1 MEEKEFETVTK
12 TQIATEQETKTEDLL
27 GDLPRLEDLLKSEK
41 EIKSTAGTELKGLK
55 NVEPDSVEQ
64 NRTFQSKQD
73 EKKAFVKKR
82 LKLATAIYICVAVL
96 LFGFVIFNT
105 ATLAILD
112 RGINSNT
119 NTINTESEIVK
130 VLEDNAEI
138 PSDPTLPPIE
148 ISLNEP
154 RDYSDDT
161 EELTFLDKITILFR
175 NIFG

>member
-1 MEEKEFETVTK
+1 M
-12 TQIATEQETKTEDLL
+12 
-27 GDLPRLEDLLKSEK
+27 
-41 EIKSTAGTELKGLK
+41 
-55 NVEPDSVEQ
+55 
-64 NRTFQSKQD
+64 
-73 EKKAFVKKR
+73 
-82 LKLATAIYICVAVL
+82 ATAVYICVAVL

>member
-1 MEEKEFETVTK
+1 MEEKEFETITK
-12 TQIATEQETKTEDLL
+12 TQIATEQETKNENLL

-41 EIKSTAGTELKGLK
+41 EIKSTTGSELKGPE
-55 NVEPDSVEQ
+55 NVLPDSADL

-82 LKLATAIYICVAVL
+82 LKLATAAYICVAVL
-96 LFGFVIFNT
+96 LFSFVIFNT

-161 EELTFLDKITILFR
+161 EELTFLDKMTILFR

>member
-12 TQIATEQETKTEDLL
+12 TQIATEQETKNENLL

-41 EIKSTAGTELKGLK
+41 EIKSTTGTELKGLK
-55 NVEPDSVEQ
+55 NVEPNSVEQ

-119 NTINTESEIVK
+119 NTINTESAAVEAYRE
-130 VLEDNAEI
+130 LEDGTIE
-138 PSDPTLPPIE
+138 PTSPPIE

-161 EELTFLDKITILFR
+161 EELTFLDKMTILFR

>member
-1 MEEKEFETVTK
+1 MEEKELETIAK
-12 TQIATEQETKTEDLL
+12 TEIATEQETKKEDLL

-41 EIKSTAGTELKGLK
+41 EIKTITNTELKGLK
-55 NVEPDSVEQ
+55 KVEQ
-64 NRTFQSKQD
+64 NKANENRTFQSKQD

-119 NTINTESEIVK
+119 NTINTESEIVAI
-130 VLEDNAEI
+130 LEGDAT
-138 PSDPTLPPIE
+138 STDPTNPPIE

-161 EELTFLDKITILFR
+161 RELTFLDKMTILFR

>member
-1 MEEKEFETVTK
+1 MEEKELETVTK
-12 TQIATEQETKTEDLL
+12 TQIATEQETKNEDLL

-41 EIKSTAGTELKGLK
+41 EIKSMTSTELKGLK

-82 LKLATAIYICVAVL
+82 LKLATAVYICVAVL

-119 NTINTESEIVK
+119 NTINVESAAVEAYRE
-130 VLEDNAEI
+130 LEDGTTE
-138 PSDPTLPPIE
+138 PTSPPIE

-161 EELTFLDKITILFR
+161 EELTFLDKMSILFR

>member
-1 MEEKEFETVTK
+1 MEEKELETITK
-12 TQIATEQETKTEDLL
+12 TEIATEQETKKEDLL

-41 EIKSTAGTELKGLK
+41 EIKTNTNTELKGLQK
-55 NVEPDSVEQ
+55 VEQ
-64 NRTFQSKQD
+64 NKVEENRTFQSKQD

-82 LKLATAIYICVAVL
+82 LKLATAVYICVAVL

-119 NTINTESEIVK
+119 NTINTQSEIVT
-130 VLEDNAEI
+130 VLENNTETPA
-138 PSDPTLPPIE
+138 DPTNPPIE

-161 EELTFLDKITILFR
+161 RELTFLDKLTILFR